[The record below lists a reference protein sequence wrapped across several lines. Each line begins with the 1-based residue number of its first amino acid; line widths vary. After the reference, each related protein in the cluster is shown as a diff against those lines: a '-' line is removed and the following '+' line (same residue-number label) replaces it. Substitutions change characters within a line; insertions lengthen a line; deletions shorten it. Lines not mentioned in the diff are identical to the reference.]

1 MENKY
6 NTVID
11 DAPTMLHEPSP
22 AYALQSQQSMRKVDI
37 QELMT
42 EGYMTLEQ
50 SKTLIEEKI
59 YNHFHTRWKVSY

>member
-37 QELMT
+37 QELMA

-50 SKTLIEEKI
+50 SKALIEEKI
-59 YNHFHTRWKVSY
+59 YNHFHKR